1 MGKSE
6 CLQKRKNN
14 LLFHMLMYALLE
26 PFTVFQVEATDHS
39 NASPQ
44 RTRGVTSSSAMEKSC
59 EAKLQSL
66 AKNIIIIII
75 KTENVL

>member
-1 MGKSE
+1 MRTYGK
-6 CLQKRKNN
+6 KRMVTKEKKIN

-26 PFTVFQVEATDHS
+26 PFNIFQEEARDHS

-44 RTRGVTSSSAMEKSC
+44 RTRGVTSSSITEKSC

-66 AKNIIIIII
+66 ARK
-75 KTENVL
+75 K